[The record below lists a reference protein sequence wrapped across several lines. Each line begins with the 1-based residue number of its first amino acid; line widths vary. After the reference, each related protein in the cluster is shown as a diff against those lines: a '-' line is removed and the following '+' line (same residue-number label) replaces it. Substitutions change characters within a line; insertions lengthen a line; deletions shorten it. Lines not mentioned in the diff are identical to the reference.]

1 MDMTG
6 QAPEGPKSG
15 VEGIIDA
22 VADLLQTVVDWL
34 RQEAAGLIREKIV
47 LPVQRLGL
55 TLASAAAAAA
65 LLAVG
70 LIFLAVAGFLVL
82 ADFVSYPGALA
93 IIGGGYM
100 LASAVFLVIK
110 VRSIQK

>member
-93 IIGGGYM
+93 IIGGVYM

-110 VRSIQK
+110 VRAIQK